1 VNKLTPISNLLGRS
15 GQSFLLFGMLGI
27 SPSGVLILLD
37 PSGEII
43 LDLSV
48 ATAIPEDGSW
58 FAPGCFC
65 ILDGTFEETGRFTVF
80 TVGQPAA
87 ERRTTSVEVFG
98 HVDFLG
104 NGVTL
109 DMSVSSGGQQGRM
122 LRKAE
127 KSLEDVKFLFIGEVE
142 LDGKGTLEALRKVF
156 SEYET
161 EPPLVI
167 VLMGNFCSVAMGSS
181 GGSVG
186 YKGLCCL
193 SYSERGLLTI
203 SIEFFDQLA
212 PLLQDF
218 PTLTSS
224 STFIF
229 VPGDNDPWASTF
241 SGGASTTLPRKPIPE
256 IFTTR
261 IKRVFTQSRSP
272 NSVVWASNPCRI
284 GYFTQEIV
292 ICRDDI
298 FSRFQRNAINFKKP
312 DCPMEDALSQP
323 EATGDEDVG
332 VETKNVRKL
341 VKTIIDQGFLSPF
354 PIPTRPILWD
364 YWHTLSL
371 YPLPSTASPH

>member
-1 VNKLTPISNLLGRS
+1 
-15 GQSFLLFGMLGI
+15 MLGV
-27 SPSGVLILLD
+27 SPSGLLILLD
-37 PSGEII
+37 PSGEIV

-58 FAPGCFC
+58 FTPGCFC
-65 ILDGTFEETGRFTVF
+65 ILDGAFEETGKFTVF
-80 TVGQPAA
+80 TVGQPSA

-186 YKGLCCL
+186 YKGLCL
-193 SYSERGLLTI
+193 SYLGRGLLTI
-203 SIEFFDQLA
+203 STEFFDQLA
-212 PLLQDF
+212 SLLQDF

-272 NSVVWASNPCRI
+272 NSVIWASNPCRI

-298 FSRFQRNAINFKKP
+298 FSRFQRNAINFKKH
-312 DCPMEDALSQP
+312 DHPMEDALSQP
-323 EATGDEDVG
+323 EATKDDEEVD

-354 PIPTRPILWD
+354 SIPTRPILWD

-371 YPLPSTASPH
+371 YPLPSTASAH